1 MAWIE
6 LHQTVTD
13 HRKVLRLKQMLKIRP
28 SHVVGH
34 LCFLWL
40 WALDNTRDGDLS
52 GIPPGV
58 IAQAADYNPRK
69 AEAFVEALTAAGFL
83 DRDEAGLRIH
93 DWPDYGGRLQELR
106 KKNAQRMRRIRAGER
121 VQSTCAH
128 VQDIHNT
135 TPEDTTL
142 PNTTELSSSGGGDDA
157 GADAQVR
164 EFLLERGLLPEEY
177 LGADQA
183 LLDACRTLTE
193 QLFQR
198 LAGRQPTQLDQARVF
213 CAVTVCGDGGARVD
227 GDRRDLLCYAFEQAA
242 AAGRGGQWPYIEGV
256 LGRLHRRGIRDLRAA
271 EDFELERA
279 GL

>member
-1 MAWIE
+1 MR
-6 LHQTVTD
+6 L
-13 HRKVLRLKQMLKIRP
+13 KNLLRLRTSQA
-28 SHVVGH
+28 VGH
-34 LCFLWL
+34 LGCFWL
-40 WALDNTRDGDLS
+40 WALDNAPDGNLNGTS
-52 GIPPGV
+52 AREI
-58 IAQAADYNPRK
+58 
-69 AEAFVEALTAAGFL
+69 AEAAEFSPRRAEEFVEALTAAGFL
-83 DRDEAGLRIH
+83 ERDGQGLRIH
-93 DWPDYGGRLQELR
+93 DWEEYGGRLNEER
-106 KKNAQRMRRIRAGER
+106 RRSAQRQRRYRDSRRLPCDSNGNVTVQEKSREEETREEETRA
-121 VQSTCAH
+121 
-128 VQDIHNT
+128 
-135 TPEDTTL
+135 
-142 PNTTELSSSGGGDDA
+142 LSSSGGGDDA